1 MKYMLLSVV
10 VLLLIV
16 EPCNSFSLVVDN
28 LLAHPYSP
36 YLLGGLG
43 TAVCI
48 LPACYIFYPAY
59 ANVEGGLGCTST
71 VLAGN
76 DNKNNRGK
84 SISYDAPTFTGHCM
98 NVFFLINAY
107 NCLLIAPTNIIQT
120 IYFHLLFLPTMRQ
133 IVCQSCLMLRLNI

>member
-10 VLLLIV
+10 VVLLII

-76 DNKNNRGK
+76 DNKSNQGK
-84 SISYDAPTFTGHCM
+84 SKI
-98 NVFFLINAY
+98 
-107 NCLLIAPTNIIQT
+107 
-120 IYFHLLFLPTMRQ
+120 
-133 IVCQSCLMLRLNI
+133 

>member
-1 MKYMLLSVV
+1 MVADMKYMLLSVV
-10 VLLLIV
+10 VVLLII

-76 DNKNNRGK
+76 DNKNNQGK
-84 SISYDAPTFTGHCM
+84 SIP
-98 NVFFLINAY
+98 L
-107 NCLLIAPTNIIQT
+107 
-120 IYFHLLFLPTMRQ
+120 
-133 IVCQSCLMLRLNI
+133 

>member
-1 MKYMLLSVV
+1 MKYLLLSVV
-10 VLLLIV
+10 IVLLII

-76 DNKNNRGK
+76 DNKNNQGK
-84 SISYDAPTFTGHCM
+84 SISYDAPTFAAQC
-98 NVFFLINAY
+98 
-107 NCLLIAPTNIIQT
+107 
-120 IYFHLLFLPTMRQ
+120 
-133 IVCQSCLMLRLNI
+133 IVCFHSHPYIITHCISYSHQQIYRQYTFTCYSCLQ